1 MPATYI
7 GRLAPTPTGCL
18 HLGHARTFHTA
29 WKRARQAN
37 GVLIYRDEDIDT
49 LRCKAEFSK
58 AAMEDLR
65 WLGLDWDA
73 GPDIGGIDAPYQQ
86 SQRTALYLDA
96 WRRLK
101 DGGWIYPSKHSRRE
115 LREASESGLARQ
127 SPVNEDEQDSEA
139 IFPESWRP
147 EKGAGHDAAE
157 PGDSN
162 WRFRVPDGEAIT
174 FEDGYFAT
182 QSFTTGEDFGDF
194 LVWRRDGVPAYELAV
209 VVDDIAMG
217 ITEVVRGADLLR
229 STARQLLIY
238 RALGA
243 KPPAFYHCPLVRD
256 ESGQRL
262 AKRSDSL
269 SLQSLRKSGKTAS
282 ELLA

>member
-1 MPATYI
+1 MVGDYI
-7 GRLAPTPTGCL
+7 GRLAPTPTGRL

-29 WKRARQAN
+29 WKRAREAN

-49 LRCKAEFSK
+49 LRCKAEFSQG
-58 AAMEDLR
+58 AMKDLR
-65 WLGLDWDA
+65 WLGLNWDA
-73 GPDIGGIDAPYQQ
+73 GPDIGGPNAPYQQ
-86 SQRTALYLDA
+86 SQRTERYLDA
-96 WRRLK
+96 WHRLK
-101 DGGWIYPSKHSRRE
+101 NGGWIYPSTHSRKQ
-115 LREASESGLARQ
+115 LREATESGFARQ
-127 SPVNEDEQDSEA
+127 SPINEDEQDSEA

-147 EKGAGHDAAE
+147 EKGIGQDATE
-157 PGDSN
+157 PGDFN
-162 WRFRVPDGEAIT
+162 WRFRVPDGEVIT

-182 QSFTTGEDFGDF
+182 QSFTAGEDFGDF

-238 RALGA
+238 RALSA

-262 AKRSDSL
+262 AKRSESL
-269 SLQSLRKSGKTAS
+269 SLQALRESGKTAS
-282 ELLA
+282 DLQA